1 MAAHDRDS
9 SAALEALASE
19 RRAHTDLNGPFGSA
33 PVPEDD
39 YVIEVHAPG
48 ASPAIADPV
57 R

>member
-19 RRAHTDLNGPFGSA
+19 SRAHTDLNGPFGSA